1 MTKHLITPSLLSS
14 FSWYL
19 KESFTKTEAEQ
30 RQEFLQTLRRE
41 KTPTTEAMQKG
52 IDFENDIH
60 FYCDYGVFRGIGKA
74 ISPREFGI
82 SPELLDYE
90 DAEDWFVWHN
100 GAKKEVPEHFHE
112 ELETQWDEAVK
123 SIGDLVNKGL
133 WQQSVK
139 KDLKIGNSEF
149 LLYGRTDVIKKD
161 TVFDI
166 KFTSN
171 YELGKFQDS
180 SQHLIYLYCADLPKF
195 SYLISDGKDWWR
207 EDYFNHA
214 GIEDEIKSKVSKFL
228 DYLEQD
234 KEAKEIYFKNWE
246 SKY

>member
-1 MTKHLITPSLLSS
+1 MTKHLITPSLLNSLH
-14 FSWYL
+14 WYL
-19 KESFTKTEAEQ
+19 KESFAKTEAEQ

-41 KTPTTEAMQKG
+41 KTEPNEAMRLG
-52 IDFENDIH
+52 IEFE
-60 FYCDYGVFRGIGKA
+60 
-74 ISPREFGI
+74 
-82 SPELLDYE
+82 
-90 DAEDWFVWHN
+90 
-100 GAKKEVPEHFHE
+100 
-112 ELETQWDEAVK
+112 EAVLDASK
-123 SIGDLVNKGL
+123 SNFDLRNFEDSIDEDSVFCENKAYDLCVASLSRIVQGGF

-139 KDLKIGNSEF
+139 KDLTVGNHEF
-149 LLYGRTDVIKKD
+149 LLYGRTDVIKRD

-180 SQHLIYLYCADLPKF
+180 SQHLIYLYCSDLPKF

-214 GIEDEIKSKVSKFL
+214 GVEGEIKSKVSEFL

-234 KEAKEIYFKNWE
+234 KEAKELYLKEVCAENALTE
-246 SKY
+246 

>member
-1 MTKHLITPSLLSS
+1 MTKHLLTTSLLNS

-41 KTPTTEAMQKG
+41 KTPTTEDQQKG
-52 IDFENDIH
+52 LDFEYLVEKTCDWEDGEIH
-60 FYCDYGVFRGIGKA
+60 WAMLLSHKCQKLKSLGITDYKDAVSFLDKNLDYIKCVKEIGK
-74 ISPREFGI
+74 I
-82 SPELLDYE
+82 
-90 DAEDWFVWHN
+90 V
-100 GAKKEVPEHFHE
+100 
-112 ELETQWDEAVK
+112 QK
-123 SIGDLVNKGL
+123 SL

-139 KDLKIGNSEF
+139 KDLKVGNHDF
-149 LLYGRTDVIKKD
+149 LLYGKTDVIKRD

-180 SQHLIYLYCADLPKF
+180 SQHLIYLYCSDLPKF

-214 GIEDEIKSKVSKFL
+214 GIENEIKSKVSEFL
-228 DYLEQD
+228 DYLKND
-234 KEAKEIYFKNWE
+234 KEAKELYFNNWI
-246 SKY
+246 SK

>member
-1 MTKHLITPSLLSS
+1 MSYLLTTSLLNS

-19 KESFTKTEAEQ
+19 KESFAKTEAEQ

-41 KTPTTEAMQKG
+41 KTEPNLAMEKG
-52 IDFENDIH
+52 ILFEADIMNRCHDQNSSILEDWKSEIVNDI
-60 FYCDYGVFRGIGKA
+60 VR
-74 ISPREFGI
+74 
-82 SPELLDYE
+82 
-90 DAEDWFVWHN
+90 V
-100 GAKKEVPEHFHE
+100 
-112 ELETQWDEAVK
+112 VK
-123 SIGDLVNKGL
+123 SGL

-149 LLYGRTDVIKKD
+149 LLYGRTDVIKRD

-180 SQHLIYLYCADLPKF
+180 SQHLIYLYYSELPKF

-214 GIEDEIKSKVSKFL
+214 GIENEIKSKVSEFL
-228 DYLEQD
+228 DYLEGD
-234 KEAKEIYFKNWE
+234 KEAKELYFNNWI
-246 SKY
+246 SK

>member
-1 MTKHLITPSLLSS
+1 MSYLLTPSLLNS

-41 KTPTTEAMQKG
+41 KTEPNKAMQKG
-52 IDFENDIH
+52 IDFENDVKIATE
-60 FYCDYGVFRGIGKA
+60 YK
-74 ISPREFGI
+74 
-82 SPELLDYE
+82 YE
-90 DAEDWFVWHN
+90 YWQD
-100 GAKKEVPEHFHE
+100 
-112 ELETQWDEAVK
+112 
-123 SIGDLVNKGL
+123 NKTVEYDSVIDCLANIVQDGL

-139 KDLKIGNSEF
+139 KDLKVGNHDF
-149 LLYGRTDVIKKD
+149 LLYGRTDVIKRD

-171 YELGKFQDS
+171 YEIGKFQDS
-180 SQHLIYLYCADLPKF
+180 SQHLIYLYCSELPKF

-214 GIEDEIKSKVSKFL
+214 GIEGEIKSKVSEFL
-228 DYLEQD
+228 DYLEGD
-234 KEAKEIYFKNWE
+234 KEAKELYFNKWV
-246 SKY
+246 SR